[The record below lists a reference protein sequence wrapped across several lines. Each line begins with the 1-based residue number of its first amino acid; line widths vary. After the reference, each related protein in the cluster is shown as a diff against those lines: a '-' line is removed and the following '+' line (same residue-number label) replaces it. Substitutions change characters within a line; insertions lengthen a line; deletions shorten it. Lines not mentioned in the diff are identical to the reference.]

1 MMELT
6 QTAMEKKKKSQAEM
20 PLPLPTNSDDQARAW
35 SDSAARYDDEFLD
48 PFRDHVDNPLLK
60 MILEIDPE
68 TARTMHVA
76 DLGCGT
82 GPLLPHLI
90 DRFGKVYALDFAAE
104 MLTAC
109 RKRLGAKKA
118 AKIAFLNRAM
128 HELDDLNGTL
138 DLAFSVNSLVMPDLR
153 VVNKTLGNIWQS
165 LKPGGKFM
173 GVVPSV
179 DGIHHHTL
187 MLWDAYLDDGYAME
201 EAERLVATH
210 MEHHLYDF
218 SLGRFKFGDLDQKF
232 WQPDELKYHLQKV
245 GFTDTRL
252 VKLEYPWDDSLAGY
266 KQLKS
271 HPRTWDWT
279 FCATRA

>member
-1 MMELT
+1 MD
-6 QTAMEKKKKSQAEM
+6 KKKKKNETEIQ
-20 PLPLPTNSDDQARAW
+20 LPTSTDTQARAW
-35 SDSAARYDDEFLD
+35 SESAANYDDEFLD
-48 PFRDHVDNPLLK
+48 PFRDQVDNPLLT
-60 MILEIDPE
+60 MILQIDPE
-68 TARTMHVA
+68 KAKAMSVA

-90 DRFGKVYALDFAAE
+90 DRFREVYALDFAEE
-104 MLTAC
+104 MLSAC
-109 RKRLGAKKA
+109 RKRLGVKKA
-118 AKIAFLNRAM
+118 AKITFLNRAM
-128 HELDDLNGTL
+128 HELEDLKESL

-153 VVNKTLGNIWQS
+153 VVDMTLGNILQS
-165 LKPGGKFM
+165 LRPGGRFM

-187 MLWDAYLDDGYAME
+187 MLWDAYLDAGYSMQ

-218 SLGRFKFGDLDQKF
+218 SLGRFTFGELDQKF
-232 WQPDELKYHLQKV
+232 WQPDELKYHLKKV
-245 GFTDTRL
+245 GFDEIQL

-266 KQLKS
+266 KHLKE

-279 FCATRA
+279 FSARRP